1 MKQPPQM
8 ANPQCL
14 SHVCKLQKAFY
25 GLKQALCAW
34 FDQFSTILLRYG
46 FFCGLA
52 DLSLIPIH

>member
-8 ANPQCL
+8 ANPQYL

-25 GLKQALCAW
+25 GLKQAPCAW

-46 FFCGLA
+46 FFYGLA